1 MLGGSPDPPEILGE
15 DARKKGVQGGGQDPP
30 NGGPREPS
38 KWGGVGCA
46 QGAWREKARKWG
58 GPLFADETL
67 EGKKYIY
74 MYINKI

>member
-58 GPLFADETL
+58 DPYLQMRL
-67 EGKKYIY
+67 WKVKNIYIC
-74 MYINKI
+74 I